1 MSSNRNM
8 NQLIDVFWWSNETQ
22 QMNIQPN
29 DILSKLV
36 VLVYCLYIVMITY
49 PCSNLTSYTE
59 RNKKIS

>member
-1 MSSNRNM
+1 MSSNPNM

-36 VLVYCLYIVMITY
+36 VLGYCL
-49 PCSNLTSYTE
+49 
-59 RNKKIS
+59 